1 MNYIFNCSVQV
12 FNVWLVFSHH
22 VPPTFLVLLERLQ
35 YQSHRDKLQKLML
48 QESIILKQEKQSSKK
63 SIEAKLILNRNSEV
77 AIAIGTTDIDTDVC
91 TEESDYDT
99 NNM

>member
-12 FNVWLVFSHH
+12 FNVWLAFSHP

-35 YQSHRDKLQKLML
+35 YQSHRDKLQKLM
-48 QESIILKQEKQSSKK
+48 SIILKQEKQSSKK
-63 SIEAKLILNRNSEV
+63 STEAKLILNRNSEV

-91 TEESDYDT
+91 TEESDYDSK
-99 NNM
+99 NM